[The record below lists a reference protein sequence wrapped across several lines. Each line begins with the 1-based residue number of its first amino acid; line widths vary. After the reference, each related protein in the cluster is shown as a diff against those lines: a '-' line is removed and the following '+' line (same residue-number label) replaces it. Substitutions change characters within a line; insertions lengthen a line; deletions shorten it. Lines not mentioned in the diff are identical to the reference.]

1 MTPPLKGLLI
11 GCGFFRA
18 TTFMLGPMLRE
29 QQSQQSVILTQ
40 IVPAHVA
47 KILTLL
53 HGTRT
58 HP

>member
-11 GCGFFRA
+11 GCGFFSRNHLHA
-18 TTFMLGPMLRE
+18 WTNVTG
-29 QQSQQSVILTQ
+29 SQQSVILTQ